1 MAKLNEIETFPFRK
15 EHLKQFKKELKMA
28 GSFDEL
34 MLQKKAIQR
43 KMGMKYIEIYKDID
57 QYKSTFLTGAYES
70 LRPFYETEMPYVFWS
85 ALHEIILNND
95 EKQQ

>member
-1 MAKLNEIETFPFRK
+1 
-15 EHLKQFKKELKMA
+15 MA